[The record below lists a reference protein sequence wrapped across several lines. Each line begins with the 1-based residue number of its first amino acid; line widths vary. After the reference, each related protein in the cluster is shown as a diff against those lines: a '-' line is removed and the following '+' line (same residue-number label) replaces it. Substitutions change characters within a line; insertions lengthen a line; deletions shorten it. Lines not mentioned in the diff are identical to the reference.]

1 MGMVQPVLNKNEKFH
16 EYFNPSHNCF
26 LIRSKFNQILK
37 LSKHRTIC
45 FFFSLFIFEI
55 LSQRFSKHLIFDVSN
70 VSFLIFLLFTIFS
83 FNITLIFFFF
93 WLFIF
98 FLFKIVIHFLYVL
111 DRFIESSAR
120 HEASSKQLEI
130 RFVSADVDHRKSGE
144 SHPSRDE
151 IYDIDSGVRI
161 VRQDIEEFSRISIT
175 KLIGFQILSDSRKQA
190 GIANSVLEHPNHRR
204 SLPFNQPQLLYFLC
218 LPSVPLFDINFI
230 IKFNLSK

>member
-1 MGMVQPVLNKNEKFH
+1 MFSDQIEIWPDLETLETSNDLF
-16 EYFNPSHNCF
+16 F
-26 LIRSKFNQILK
+26 LFSIHLRDSFSEILQAFDFRRFERLISKF
-37 LSKHRTIC
+37 SY
-45 FFFSLFIFEI
+45 
-55 LSQRFSKHLIFDVSN
+55 
-70 VSFLIFLLFTIFS
+70 LIFLLFTIFS

>member
-1 MGMVQPVLNKNEKFH
+1 MFSDQIEIWPDLETLETSNDLF
-16 EYFNPSHNCF
+16 F
-26 LIRSKFNQILK
+26 LFSIHLRDSFSEILQAFDFRRFERLISKF
-37 LSKHRTIC
+37 SY
-45 FFFSLFIFEI
+45 LF
-55 LSQRFSKHLIFDVSN
+55 
-70 VSFLIFLLFTIFS
+70 FLLFTIFS
-83 FNITLIFFFF
+83 FNITLIFFF
-93 WLFIF
+93 FIF

-151 IYDIDSGVRI
+151 IYDIDSGVGI

>member
-1 MGMVQPVLNKNEKFH
+1 MFSDQIEIWPDLETLETSNDLF
-16 EYFNPSHNCF
+16 F
-26 LIRSKFNQILK
+26 LFSIHLRDSFSEILQAFDFRRFERLISKF
-37 LSKHRTIC
+37 SY
-45 FFFSLFIFEI
+45 
-55 LSQRFSKHLIFDVSN
+55 
-70 VSFLIFLLFTIFS
+70 LIFLLFTIFS
-83 FNITLIFFFF
+83 FNITLIFFF

>member
-1 MGMVQPVLNKNEKFH
+1 MFSDQIEIWPDLETLETSNDLF
-16 EYFNPSHNCF
+16 F
-26 LIRSKFNQILK
+26 LFSIHLRDSFSEILQAFDFQRFERLISKF
-37 LSKHRTIC
+37 SY
-45 FFFSLFIFEI
+45 
-55 LSQRFSKHLIFDVSN
+55 
-70 VSFLIFLLFTIFS
+70 LIFLLFTIFS
-83 FNITLIFFFF
+83 FNIILIFFF

>member
-1 MGMVQPVLNKNEKFH
+1 MFSDQIEIWPDLETLETSNDLF
-16 EYFNPSHNCF
+16 F
-26 LIRSKFNQILK
+26 LFSIHLRNSFSEILQAFDFRRFERLISKF
-37 LSKHRTIC
+37 SY
-45 FFFSLFIFEI
+45 
-55 LSQRFSKHLIFDVSN
+55 
-70 VSFLIFLLFTIFS
+70 LIFLLFTIFS
-83 FNITLIFFFF
+83 FNIILIFFF

>member
-1 MGMVQPVLNKNEKFH
+1 MFSDQIEIWPDLETLETSNDLF
-16 EYFNPSHNCF
+16 F
-26 LIRSKFNQILK
+26 L
-37 LSKHRTIC
+37 
-45 FFFSLFIFEI
+45 FSIHLRDSFSEI
-55 LSQRFSKHLIFDVSN
+55 LQAFDFRRFERLISY
-70 VSFLIFLLFTIFS
+70 LIFLLFTIFS
-83 FNITLIFFFF
+83 FNITLIFFF

>member
-1 MGMVQPVLNKNEKFH
+1 MFSDQIEIWPDLETLETSNDLF
-16 EYFNPSHNCF
+16 F
-26 LIRSKFNQILK
+26 LFSIHLRDSFSEILQAFDFRRFERLISKF
-37 LSKHRTIC
+37 SY
-45 FFFSLFIFEI
+45 
-55 LSQRFSKHLIFDVSN
+55 
-70 VSFLIFLLFTIFS
+70 LIFLLFTIFS
-83 FNITLIFFFF
+83 FNITLIFFF

-175 KLIGFQILSDSRKQA
+175 KLIDFQILSDSRKQA

>member
-26 LIRSKFNQILK
+26 LIRSKFDQILK

-55 LSQRFSKHLIFDVSN
+55 LQAFDFRRFERLISKFSY
-70 VSFLIFLLFTIFS
+70 LIFLLFTIFS
-83 FNITLIFFFF
+83 FNIILIFFF

>member
-1 MGMVQPVLNKNEKFH
+1 MFSDQIEIWPDLETLETSNDLF
-16 EYFNPSHNCF
+16 F
-26 LIRSKFNQILK
+26 LFFIHLRNSFSEILQAFDFRRFERLISKF
-37 LSKHRTIC
+37 SY
-45 FFFSLFIFEI
+45 
-55 LSQRFSKHLIFDVSN
+55 
-70 VSFLIFLLFTIFS
+70 LIFLLFTIFS

>member
-1 MGMVQPVLNKNEKFH
+1 MFSDQIEIWPDLETLETSNNLF
-16 EYFNPSHNCF
+16 F
-26 LIRSKFNQILK
+26 LFSIHLRDSFSEILQAFDFRRFERLISKF
-37 LSKHRTIC
+37 SY
-45 FFFSLFIFEI
+45 
-55 LSQRFSKHLIFDVSN
+55 
-70 VSFLIFLLFTIFS
+70 LIFLLFTIFS
-83 FNITLIFFFF
+83 FNIILIFFF

-111 DRFIESSAR
+111 DRFIESSTR

>member
-1 MGMVQPVLNKNEKFH
+1 MFSDQIEIWADLETLETSNDLF
-16 EYFNPSHNCF
+16 F
-26 LIRSKFNQILK
+26 LFSIHLRDSFSEILQAFDFRRFERLISKF
-37 LSKHRTIC
+37 SY
-45 FFFSLFIFEI
+45 
-55 LSQRFSKHLIFDVSN
+55 
-70 VSFLIFLLFTIFS
+70 LIFLLFTIFS
-83 FNITLIFFFF
+83 FNITLIFFF

-218 LPSVPLFDINFI
+218 LPSVPLFDINFL

>member
-1 MGMVQPVLNKNEKFH
+1 MK
-16 EYFNPSHNCF
+16 Y
-26 LIRSKFNQILK
+26 I
-37 LSKHRTIC
+37 
-45 FFFSLFIFEI
+45 LFILRAFDFRIKKSFERLI
-55 LSQRFSKHLIFDVSN
+55 SNFSY
-70 VSFLIFLLFTIFS
+70 LIFLLFTIFS
-83 FNITLIFFFF
+83 FNVTLIFFFFF

-98 FLFKIVIHFLYVL
+98 FPFKIIIHFLYVL

-120 HEASSKQLEI
+120 HEASSKQLKI

-151 IYDIDSGVRI
+151 IYDIDGGMRI
-161 VRQDIEEFSRISIT
+161 VRQDIEEFSRIHIT
-175 KLIGFQILSDSRKQA
+175 KLIGFQILSDNREQA

>member
-1 MGMVQPVLNKNEKFH
+1 MKNFTNILILLIIVFWSDRNLTRSWNSRNIERFV
-16 EYFNPSHNCF
+16 F
-26 LIRSKFNQILK
+26 LFSIHLRDSFSEILQAFDFRRFEHLISKF
-37 LSKHRTIC
+37 SY
-45 FFFSLFIFEI
+45 
-55 LSQRFSKHLIFDVSN
+55 
-70 VSFLIFLLFTIFS
+70 LIFLLFTIFS
-83 FNITLIFFFF
+83 FNITLIFFF

>member
-1 MGMVQPVLNKNEKFH
+1 MFSDQIEIWPDLETLETSNDLF
-16 EYFNPSHNCF
+16 F
-26 LIRSKFNQILK
+26 LFSIHLRDSFSEILQAFDFRRFERLISKF
-37 LSKHRTIC
+37 SY
-45 FFFSLFIFEI
+45 
-55 LSQRFSKHLIFDVSN
+55 
-70 VSFLIFLLFTIFS
+70 LIFLLFTIFS
-83 FNITLIFFFF
+83 FNITLIFFF
-93 WLFIF
+93 LTFIF

>member
-1 MGMVQPVLNKNEKFH
+1 MFSDQIKIWPDLETLETSNDLF
-16 EYFNPSHNCF
+16 F
-26 LIRSKFNQILK
+26 LFSIHLRDSFSEILQAFDFRRFERLISKF
-37 LSKHRTIC
+37 SY
-45 FFFSLFIFEI
+45 
-55 LSQRFSKHLIFDVSN
+55 
-70 VSFLIFLLFTIFS
+70 LIFLLFTIFS
-83 FNITLIFFFF
+83 FNIILIFFF

>member
-1 MGMVQPVLNKNEKFH
+1 MFSDQIEIWPDLETLETSNDLF
-16 EYFNPSHNCF
+16 F
-26 LIRSKFNQILK
+26 LFSIHLRDSFSEILQAFDFRRFERLISKF
-37 LSKHRTIC
+37 SY
-45 FFFSLFIFEI
+45 
-55 LSQRFSKHLIFDVSN
+55 
-70 VSFLIFLLFTIFS
+70 LIFLLFTIFS
-83 FNITLIFFFF
+83 FNITLIFFF

-144 SHPSRDE
+144 FHPSRDE

>member
-1 MGMVQPVLNKNEKFH
+1 MFSDQIEIWPDLETLETSNDLF
-16 EYFNPSHNCF
+16 F
-26 LIRSKFNQILK
+26 LFSIHLRDSFSEILQAFDFRRFERLISKF
-37 LSKHRTIC
+37 SY
-45 FFFSLFIFEI
+45 
-55 LSQRFSKHLIFDVSN
+55 
-70 VSFLIFLLFTIFS
+70 LIFLLFTIFS
-83 FNITLIFFFF
+83 FNITLIFFF
-93 WLFIF
+93 FIF

>member
-1 MGMVQPVLNKNEKFH
+1 MFSDQIEIWPDLETLETSNDLF
-16 EYFNPSHNCF
+16 F
-26 LIRSKFNQILK
+26 LFSIHLRDSFSEILQAFDFRRFERLISKF
-37 LSKHRTIC
+37 SY
-45 FFFSLFIFEI
+45 
-55 LSQRFSKHLIFDVSN
+55 
-70 VSFLIFLLFTIFS
+70 LIFLLFTIFS
-83 FNITLIFFFF
+83 FNITLIFFF

-175 KLIGFQILSDSRKQA
+175 KLIGFQILSNSRKQA

>member
-1 MGMVQPVLNKNEKFH
+1 MFSDQIEIWPDLETLETSNDLF
-16 EYFNPSHNCF
+16 F
-26 LIRSKFNQILK
+26 LFSIHFRDSFSEILQAFDFRRFERLISKF
-37 LSKHRTIC
+37 SY
-45 FFFSLFIFEI
+45 
-55 LSQRFSKHLIFDVSN
+55 
-70 VSFLIFLLFTIFS
+70 LIFLLFTIFS

>member
-1 MGMVQPVLNKNEKFH
+1 MFSDQIEIWPDLETLETSNDLF
-16 EYFNPSHNCF
+16 F
-26 LIRSKFNQILK
+26 LFSIHLRDSFSEILQAFDFRRFERLISKF
-37 LSKHRTIC
+37 SY
-45 FFFSLFIFEI
+45 
-55 LSQRFSKHLIFDVSN
+55 
-70 VSFLIFLLFTIFS
+70 LIFLLFTIFS
-83 FNITLIFFFF
+83 FNIILIFFF